1 MRLSM
6 AIVAVSILIMM
17 PLLAFAQNNQA
28 FDVIKSKGSE
38 GFTLPYDA
46 TNRNIKDPLVYT
58 YDQPKAPNWIL
69 DIHNSLSY
77 TASSGVK
84 TVIKIQEPAPS
95 QKYIEIIM
103 FGDQSRKFLVSVN
116 TPDTGYYRVYD
127 GDLGGWSTESA
138 VTLTH
143 DSNGG
148 LSVTDGKRTVVAEL
162 DLQGFSVGSIAVYG
176 NDDAGSTFQN
186 ANGGN
191 ISFQILYGDFKDSQL
206 YLVPAA
212 IMAGLGGIIGAIL
225 VFKKRQPD

>member
-1 MRLSM
+1 M
-6 AIVAVSILIMM
+6 AIVAVFSLLIMA
-17 PLLAFAQNNQA
+17 PLLASAQNNQA
-28 FDVIKSKGSE
+28 FDIIKSKGSE
-38 GFTLPYDA
+38 SFTLPYDA
-46 TNRNIKDPLVYT
+46 TNRTVKDPFIYK

-69 DIHNSLSY
+69 DIHNGLSY
-77 TASSGVK
+77 TAAPGVK
-84 TVIKIQEPAPS
+84 TVIKIQEPTPS
-95 QKYIEIIM
+95 QKYIEIVM

-116 TPDTGYYRVYD
+116 TPDTGYYRVYN
-127 GDLGGWSTESA
+127 GELGGWTTESA

-176 NDDAGSTFQN
+176 NDESGSTFQN

-191 ISFQILYGDFKDSQL
+191 ISFQVLYGDFKDSQL